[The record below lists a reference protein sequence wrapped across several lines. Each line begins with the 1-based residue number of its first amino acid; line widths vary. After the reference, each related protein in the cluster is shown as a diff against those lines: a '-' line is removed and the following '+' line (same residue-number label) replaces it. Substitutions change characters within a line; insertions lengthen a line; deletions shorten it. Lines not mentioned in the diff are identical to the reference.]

1 MKLTAQ
7 QLDRAAG
14 AVVGSAVGDALG
26 APYEFGP
33 SHPDDFIPQFGPGK
47 GGEQPGDWTDDT
59 AMAVGI
65 LDALAAGHDIDS
77 DRGIQAV
84 IDRWYQWVDEDGR
97 GIGIQTIQ
105 VMGGAKEDRTE
116 AGLLRSS
123 EAAHARTGRSGGNG
137 SLMRIG
143 PLALGYLAPDSE
155 RALQSA
161 AERVT
166 RVTHWEPD
174 NAAAVTI
181 WSLLIR
187 RAILTGELDA
197 SGFTDLVADGA
208 GRRSRWSGVIDEA
221 QAASHPREFS
231 EGNGWVV
238 KAFQAALVAVQG
250 ATDFRDAIYRAIRGG
265 RDTDT
270 VAAIAGALAGARW
283 GLSSIPLSWQRK
295 IHGWPGYDA
304 NDLARLA
311 ILAARGGASDSVGW
325 PAGDSVLNPHFR
337 HTDPVRHPFDD
348 GVWLGS
354 QSALSRA
361 PGHGL
366 GGRVAR
372 PGRHERGAGG
382 RRVHPRLAHR
392 HARREPEPRRD
403 ARQRDRRHRRAPHR
417 GQGGLRP
424 LRRSPIPHLGRCR
437 ALRGAAPRRVP
448 RRGMELARRTAQQ
461 RRSPVLRPGTVPAG
475 CGRPDRR
482 AREPSDGMTR
492 RPPQHSVALTR
503 TSPSARPRGEVIQRV
518 QHRLGEP
525 DPVAA
530 L

>member
-33 SHPDDFIPQFGPGK
+33 SHPDDFIPQFGHGK

-123 EAAHARTGRSGGNG
+123 EAVHARTGRSGGNG

-208 GRRSRWSGVIDEA
+208 DRRSRWSGVIDEA

-354 QSALSRA
+354 QSALSKLPA
-361 PGHGL
+361 T
-366 GGRVAR
+366 VSA
-372 PGRHERGAGG
+372 
-382 RRVHPRLAHR
+382 VV
-392 HARREPEPRRD
+392 
-403 ARQRDRRHRRAPHR
+403 
-417 GQGGLRP
+417 
-424 LRRSPIPHLGRCR
+424 SLGRIGTSEVPEGVESIR
-437 ALRGAAPRRVP
+437 VWLIDTPGENLNLDATLVNATDVIAELRTEGKEVFVHCA
-448 RRGMELARRTAQQ
+448 EAR
-461 RRSPVLRPGTVPAG
+461 S
-475 CGRPDRR
+475 
-482 AREPSDGMTR
+482 
-492 RPPQHSVALTR
+492 R
-503 TSPSARPRGEVIQRV
+503 TSA
-518 QHRLGEP
+518 
-525 DPVAA
+525 VAA
-530 L
+530 LYAARHRGASLDAAWNSLDGRHGTGVLPYYDPAPFLQDAVARIIEQGSH